1 MYYQIILDN
10 TIPPPLVKTRAK
22 SYSATSILG
31 RPPLVPKMSNPL
43 PPPKNTNPFLSDNTP
58 PGEDEKPDL
67 GNLPN
72 PFANGAVYNI

>member
-1 MYYQIILDN
+1 
-10 TIPPPLVKTRAK
+10 
-22 SYSATSILG
+22 
-31 RPPLVPKMSNPL
+31 MSNPL